1 MLGKLLKHDFKSL
14 LRRIWPAFLIL
25 FASAGLCR
33 LFWRLGEAY
42 PAFNLVRGLALTL
55 FILLLVVGYLFVCV
69 VCIMRF
75 YQSMVKDEG
84 YLTHTLPVTKGRLI
98 FSKVFT
104 SVVCLLLML
113 AADLAAAAV
122 AFYQPALFSSLWAVF
137 KAAAADAGLGPL
149 WLLPL
154 LALCAMISFLMMIF
168 TGISIGQLH
177 NKNKLGYGVLYC
189 FCGYVLNQLCSLAL
203 LVLFALRY
211 ESFAFSFSGMAGCA
225 CGLNVLFIAVY
236 AVIMLYI
243 YRNKVNLE

>member
-55 FILLLVVGYLFVCV
+55 FILLLVAGYLFVCV

-98 FSKVFT
+98 FSKVFSCSPRTWPRPPLHST
-104 SVVCLLLML
+104 SRRCS
-113 AADLAAAAV
+113 ARC
-122 AFYQPALFSSLWAVF
+122 
-137 KAAAADAGLGPL
+137 GPCSKPR
-149 WLLPL
+149 LPMRDW
-154 LALCAMISFLMMIF
+154 ALCGSCRC
-168 TGISIGQLH
+168 LH
-177 NKNKLGYGVLYC
+177 
-189 FCGYVLNQLCSLAL
+189 
-203 LVLFALRY
+203 
-211 ESFAFSFSGMAGCA
+211 CA
-225 CGLNVLFIAVY
+225 P
-236 AVIMLYI
+236 
-243 YRNKVNLE
+243 